1 MLSFAEAKT
10 HHNNMPRCETASG
23 HIILMFLCFSKE
35 RLSQVEN
42 NPENRQTMAA
52 SRWRFKSTN

>member
-1 MLSFAEAKT
+1 MMCLCLAK
-10 HHNNMPRCETASG
+10 NDNRK
-23 HIILMFLCFSKE
+23 LK
-35 RLSQVEN
+35 N